1 MKNLISILTCT
12 MIMVVVASAQN
23 VINPASPGF
32 DVIREN
38 IPHGK
43 IDTISYSSKTVGTTR
58 RALIYTPPAIQKK
71 KNIRF
76 YIFCMVSAAMK
87 KNG

>member
-38 IPHGK
+38 IPRK
-43 IDTISYSSKTVGTTR
+43 DRYYKL
-58 RALIYTPPAIQKK
+58 LI
-71 KNIRF
+71 KNCRQQEEP
-76 YIFCMVSAAMK
+76 
-87 KNG
+87 